1 MTGFVVHA
9 TYLKCNQCK
18 SYTSASLV
26 SVPGRVCWSGVWA
39 HGPPSSGC
47 LDDRWPSRA
56 GHQPSPGCFL
66 CAVWCVACRCESQ
79 TCDTRRTST
88 GPSPGPT
95 QTDSLTEPLLSPEHL
110 LPVCRWSSLIRLQQA
125 ERNHVSFGCF
135 TFTVLW
141 GQWVQC
147 FFFLPVWSMFGPVFR
162 VGVPLDWTCHLKP
175 LSSDIQPQKE
185 GSLAQPKSQ
194 ANHRNATE
202 RTHRQRLLTYAYI
215 ILLVV

>member
-1 MTGFVVHA
+1 MA
-9 TYLKCNQCK
+9 LYLKCNQCK

-125 ERNHVSFGCF
+125 ERNHVSFGWF

-147 FFFLPVWSMFGPVFR
+147 FFSYPCGPCLGR
-162 VGVPLDWTCHLKP
+162 CLESGCRWTGPATWNRCPLT
-175 LSSDIQPQKE
+175 SSHRKKDHWP
-185 GSLAQPKSQ
+185 SQ
-194 ANHRNATE
+194 SHKQT
-202 RTHRQRLLTYAYI
+202 TGTLQREHTGKDY
-215 ILLVV
+215 

>member
-1 MTGFVVHA
+1 MDSYDWFCWSMA
-9 TYLKCNQCK
+9 LYLKCNQCK
-18 SYTSASLV
+18 SHTSASLV

-66 CAVWCVACRCESQ
+66 CAAWCVACRCESQ

-125 ERNHVSFGCF
+125 ERNHVSFGC
-135 TFTVLW
+135 
-141 GQWVQC
+141 
-147 FFFLPVWSMFGPVFR
+147 SH
-162 VGVPLDWTCHLKP
+162 VPCC
-175 LSSDIQPQKE
+175 E
-185 GSLAQPKSQ
+185 
-194 ANHRNATE
+194 ANGFSAF
-202 RTHRQRLLTYAYI
+202 LLTR
-215 ILLVV
+215 VVHVWAGV